1 MLIMP
6 NVRVGSDPALRRSPP
21 HDRFG
26 PPKQISPDH
35 VATSQK
41 CHDRTHAPQ
50 QTPSYSITSS
60 ARASTVAGT
69 SRPSVLAVLKLSTVS
84 YLVGSCT
91 GRSAG
96 FSPLRMRST

>member
-1 MLIMP
+1 M
-6 NVRVGSDPALRRSPP
+6 
-21 HDRFG
+21 
-26 PPKQISPDH
+26 
-35 VATSQK
+35 SQK

-69 SRPSVLAVLKLSTVS
+69 SRPSVLAVLRLSIVS

-91 GRSAG
+91 GRSPERPFQRRAAESQDERAPSVPAISRPAG
-96 FSPLRMRST
+96 TLVRLMPPNGRGLFFLTL